1 MDRYPLLNEE
11 FAYNTLG
18 NEPFARNSCH
28 PQQNTELRGGGRA
41 TNGNVLKGIERT
53 RLAYDACN

>member
-1 MDRYPLLNEE
+1 MNRLREILAILNKTPN
-11 FAYNTLG
+11 FA
-18 NEPFARNSCH
+18 
-28 PQQNTELRGGGRA
+28 GGGRA